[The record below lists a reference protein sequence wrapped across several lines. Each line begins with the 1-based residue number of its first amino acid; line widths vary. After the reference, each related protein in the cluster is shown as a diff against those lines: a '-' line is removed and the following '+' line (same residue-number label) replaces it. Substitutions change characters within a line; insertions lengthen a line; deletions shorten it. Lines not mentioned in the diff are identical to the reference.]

1 MHIWWDGWV
10 VMSHRVLVFEGASSW
25 FRDQFSASFDF
36 HFEWANWS
44 TTSDRGIGE
53 RHADLIVFVAEPK
66 CPLVSDCFRYLAS
79 HPLRMPT
86 LAILPADDDLM
97 HIATEA
103 VDDFVIA
110 PFLQSELQS
119 RVSRLLYAVSGES
132 NNAAAHEQLTQK
144 LGLTELVGE
153 HPAFLQVIAQ
163 IPVVAQHNSTALI
176 LGETGTGKELFARA
190 IHHMSPRRHLPF
202 IAVDCAAVPEH
213 LFENEMFGHA
223 RGAFTDAHRDQKG
236 LVALAGDGTLFLDEI
251 DSLPIAAQSKL
262 LRLLQERTYRAVGSE
277 RFVQTKVK
285 IVAASNQDI
294 GKLVEEKKFRS
305 DLFFRLNVFRL
316 QLPPLR
322 ERRSDIGLLA
332 RHFLNSIAE
341 EHGTPRKTLSP
352 KAIQRL
358 MTYDWPGNV
367 RELYNVLHRAAA
379 FSTGTQLNPELPA
392 SSRLHVTSDNNFRE
406 ARARVVAAFEKDFL
420 EEMLRRASGNVTQ
433 AAQLAGKDRRVF
445 GRMMK
450 RHNIRHSVA

>member
-1 MHIWWDGWV
+1 
-10 VMSHRVLVFEGASSW
+10 
-25 FRDQFSASFDF
+25 
-36 HFEWANWS
+36 
-44 TTSDRGIGE
+44 
-53 RHADLIVFVAEPK
+53 
-66 CPLVSDCFRYLAS
+66 
-79 HPLRMPT
+79 MPT